1 MKITKQKI
9 IEIIKEEVDRLLKVN
24 ENALQKASSIGG
36 ADVKKFLKQT
46 QVIDKLAA
54 QVAEKVG
61 TLTPTQKAVVAAAI
75 LLKMGY
81 TADDM
86 DTLKL
91 IIPQIMAAEAEAK
104 AEAGAEKPEEA

>member
-36 ADVKKFLKQT
+36 ANVKKFLEQKPM
-46 QVIDKLAA
+46 IDELAA
-54 QVAEKVG
+54 QVAEKVE

-91 IIPQIMAAEAEAK
+91 IIPQIMAAEAGAK